1 MLALTN
7 MIKFGLWRYTALQSS
22 FDTMPAF
29 CWNSSGQQMIDLNP
43 HHLDLVRTTLRS
55 HIPDSTVVA
64 FGSRVKWTASGFS
77 DLDLVVCDIK
87 TLDFSTMGR
96 LRDAFDESNLPI
108 RVDVHDWNA
117 IPDHFKPS
125 IVDSY
130 EVLVQGKRRFPPGET
145 IESALESVRP
155 TIESDADLRVLTIG
169 SFAPFLY
176 GKSLPARVRNED
188 GSVPVYGSNGIVGWH
203 DQALTDGPTVIIGRK
218 GTVGTVHYSDI
229 PCWPIDTT
237 FYVHGTDHSLIRYK
251 YLLLSSL
258 SLDKMNADSAV
269 PGLNRNEAHATVVN
283 VPDEAEQRR
292 VARALGSLD
301 DRIELNRRMAA
312 TLEGMAQ
319 ALFKSWFV
327 DFDPVRAKM
336 EGRHTGLPD
345 HIADLFPD
353 GLVDSP
359 LGSIPKGWRSGT
371 LGEIASD
378 VRRTIQPKA
387 IESQSAY
394 IALGHIPRGSIA
406 LYEWATADD
415 VESGKRVFNSGEI
428 LFGRLRPYFHKV
440 GVAPVD
446 GVCSTDIIVVSP
458 ISPSWF
464 GPVLGHMSSSQVV
477 DYASAATTGTR
488 MPRTNWATIS
498 AYELAVPS
506 LEVADSYTRIL
517 RQFVDKIV
525 SSTHYSRCLSQAREL
540 ILSHLMSGSSQEIP
554 SRIES
559 YTQ

>member
-1 MLALTN
+1 
-7 MIKFGLWRYTALQSS
+7 
-22 FDTMPAF
+22 MPAF

-292 VARALGSLD
+292 VARAMGSLD

-312 TLEGMAQ
+312 TLEAMAQ
-319 ALFKSWFV
+319 ALFKSWFM
-327 DFDPVRAKM
+327 DFDPVYAKM

-345 HIADLFPD
+345 HIAGLFPD
-353 GLVDSP
+353 RLADSP
-359 LGSIPKGWRSGT
+359 LGPIPEGWSVNNLDHCFRVVMGQSPPSSTYNLQGEGVPFYQGSSDFGFRFPSLRVYCTSPMRTAPAGSTLLSVRAPVGDLNLASHDCCIGRGIAALLHRSKSGSFTYYAMQQLASHLQQFEAVGT
-371 LGEIASD
+371 VFGAITKAQLASLKVVEPNETAVTIFHEFAGSLDKQIRLLTQHSAHIAE
-378 VRRTIQPKA
+378 VREVVLPQLLNGSVQLLTRS
-387 IESQSAY
+387 IES
-394 IALGHIPRGSIA
+394 
-406 LYEWATADD
+406 
-415 VESGKRVFNSGEI
+415 
-428 LFGRLRPYFHKV
+428 
-440 GVAPVD
+440 
-446 GVCSTDIIVVSP
+446 SP
-458 ISPSWF
+458 
-464 GPVLGHMSSSQVV
+464 L
-477 DYASAATTGTR
+477 
-488 MPRTNWATIS
+488 
-498 AYELAVPS
+498 
-506 LEVADSYTRIL
+506 
-517 RQFVDKIV
+517 
-525 SSTHYSRCLSQAREL
+525 
-540 ILSHLMSGSSQEIP
+540 
-554 SRIES
+554 
-559 YTQ
+559 